1 MKKVVAALTAG
12 FLCVS
17 ATGSVHD
24 AGLPPPKYMGQ
35 AAGLTI
41 FANDVTDYCGPA
53 PEGMVKLGCFL
64 TFKDSSQVMV
74 VPNPCAKAFEGEL
87 FARIA
92 CHEKAHGLGWSG
104 MHPR

>member
-35 AAGLTI
+35 AAGI
-41 FANDVTDYCGPA
+41 VVFANDVTDYCGPA
-53 PEGMVKLGCFL
+53 DPGMVKLGCFL
-64 TFKDSSQVMV
+64 TFKDGSQLMV
-74 VPNPCAKAFEGEL
+74 LPNACAPAFDGEL

-92 CHEKAHGLGWSG
+92 CHEKGHALSWPGN
-104 MHPR
+104 HPR